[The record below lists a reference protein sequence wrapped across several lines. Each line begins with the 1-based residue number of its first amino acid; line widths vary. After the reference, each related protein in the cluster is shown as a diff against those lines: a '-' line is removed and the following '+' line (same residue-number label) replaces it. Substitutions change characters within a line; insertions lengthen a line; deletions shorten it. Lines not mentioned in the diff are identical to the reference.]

1 MKLWNKTL
9 NGDFGEIILTWRYRD
24 VGRFVG
30 KIFSW
35 LLGAFVFGIL
45 TSIFFAAIQKAD
57 MAQPL
62 ARLVFFV
69 VFITGVVSN
78 FFRAVVYGYQFKIT
92 EKAMVTP
99 HPFFG
104 WEKLGIILG
113 SEEKPFRHVNYFL
126 NWADTKEIREI
137 DNGIVV
143 VLKNE
148 NEIEL
153 AIQNVTELTL
163 NLNLKK
169 NEPRAKG
176 SSKSDKLAYDK
187 AVAKIVL
194 QTAREARRDV
204 INATA

>member
-45 TSIFFAAIQKAD
+45 TSIFFAGIQKAD
-57 MAQPL
+57 MALPL
-62 ARLVFFV
+62 ARLVFFI
-69 VFITGVVSN
+69 VFISGVASN

-92 EKAMVTP
+92 EKAIVIP
-99 HPFFG
+99 QPFFG

-113 SEEKPFRHVNYFL
+113 SEEKPFRQVNYFL
-126 NWADTKEIREI
+126 NWEDSQEIREI
-137 DNGIVV
+137 ENGIVL

-153 AIQNVTELTL
+153 PIKNVAELTL
-163 NLNLKK
+163 NLNVRK

-176 SSKSDKLAYDK
+176 SSRSDKLAYDK
-187 AVAKIVL
+187 AVARMVL
-194 QTAREARRDV
+194 QTAREARRHV
-204 INATA
+204 INAAA